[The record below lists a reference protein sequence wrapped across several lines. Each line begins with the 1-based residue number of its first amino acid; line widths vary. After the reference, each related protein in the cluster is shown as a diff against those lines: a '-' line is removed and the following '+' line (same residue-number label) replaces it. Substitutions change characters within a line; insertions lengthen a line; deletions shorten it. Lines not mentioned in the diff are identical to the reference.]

1 MTPPDMTIRR
11 EQVFMALAVVAAFC
25 SSACLFLLELI
36 AGKYLLPRFG
46 GAPGVWTSCLAFF
59 QVSLV
64 AAYFYADRLIRTL
77 SPRTQ
82 LLAQAALFA
91 AAWSVTTMGLGASL
105 AATLGGRLPLAVVV
119 MAFLAVS
126 VGPAFFMVATLA
138 PLFAHWR
145 TLWGGGRD
153 AHWLYAAGN
162 AGSFAVLAAYP
173 TVIEPAAG
181 LSRQASLAGQ
191 FFIVVGLLA
200 FLCGVLATRRWQT
213 AADTNPP
220 TPGPRATPAEDLG
233 VARWLGWALLAALP
247 ASWLASVTTH
257 ATVEIAPIPLLWI
270 VPLAA
275 YLASFVI
282 VFAPWGRGLRRFEP
296 MALCVAVG
304 VVAWM
309 LAGNVSDPT
318 WLVVAVHIAAFF
330 VVCVCLHGMLVDAR
344 PPAERLSS
352 FYLAMATGG
361 ACGGLFNAILA
372 PAAFD
377 AHHEFPLAVAATA
390 ALVPPMVAWGRS
402 SRWGAVAFA
411 GLVIAAVLAF
421 APLMPPTRS
430 GWLALLGVVVAT
442 IVVSLRGRERAAALA
457 VLLMLT
463 FFVDETVHRV
473 SHRSRTF
480 FGVLRVCDDSN
491 GPSRRLMHG
500 SITHGAQLVS
510 NDPQRRAIALSYYHQ
525 AGPLGSIFRG
535 MDTARPPQRVAV
547 AGLGVGT
554 IASYAQP
561 GQEFVFIEI
570 DPEVVRI
577 ARDAGLFTFL
587 TDCRGDVRVVT
598 DDARLALERE
608 PDGSIDLL
616 VVDAFTG
623 DSVPTHLLTREALD
637 LYGRKVGPDGV
648 VALHI
653 SNKYLDFVPV
663 VESLAADGGW
673 MAIHARDADVPPE
686 YARSPSE
693 WMALSRSLDTIKAI
707 YTCPTSDRWTWKPA
721 AEKPSSLPWTDD
733 RTAVAEAL
741 RK

>member
-1 MTPPDMTIRR
+1 MTPPDTTSRR
-11 EQVFMALAVVAAFC
+11 EQVFMSLAVVAAFC

-64 AAYFYADRLIRTL
+64 AAYFCADRLIRTL

-91 AAWSVTTMGLGASL
+91 AAWSITTMGLGASL
-105 AATLGGRLPLAVVV
+105 AATLSGRLPLAVVV

-200 FLCGVLATRRWQT
+200 LLCGVLATRRWQNG
-213 AADTNPP
+213 ADMSPP
-220 TPGPRATPAEDLG
+220 TPGPLATSAEDLG
-233 VARWLGWALLAALP
+233 VARWFGWAVLAALP

-282 VFAPWGRGLRRFEP
+282 VFAPWGRSLRRFEP
-296 MALCVAVG
+296 VALCVAVG

-318 WLVVAVHIAAFF
+318 WPVVTLHIAAFF

-361 ACGGLFNAILA
+361 ACGGLFNALLA

-377 AHHEFPLAVAATA
+377 AHHEFPLVVAATA
-390 ALVPPMVAWGRS
+390 ALVPSMVAWGRP
-402 SRWGAVAFA
+402 SRWGAVACA
-411 GLVIAAVLAF
+411 GLAIAAVLAL
-421 APLMPPTRS
+421 APWMPPTRS
-430 GWLALLGVVVAT
+430 GWLALLGAVVAT
-442 IVVSLRGRERAAALA
+442 IVVSLRGRERAAVLA
-457 VLLMLT
+457 VLLVLT

-480 FGVLRVCDDSN
+480 FGVLRVCEDSN

-510 NDPQRRAIALSYYHQ
+510 NDPQRRGIALSYYHQ

-535 MDTARPPQRVAV
+535 MDAARPLRRVAV

-577 ARDAGLFTFL
+577 ARDAGWFTFL
-587 TDCRGDVRVVT
+587 SDCRGEVRVVT

-663 VESLAADGGW
+663 VEALAADGGW
-673 MAIHARDADVPPE
+673 MAIHARDADVPAE

-707 YTCPTSDRWTWKPA
+707 YTRPTSDRWTWKPA

-733 RTAVAEAL
+733 RTAVADAL

>member
-1 MTPPDMTIRR
+1 MTPPDTTSRR
-11 EQVFMALAVVAAFC
+11 EQAFMVLAVVAAFC

-36 AGKYLLPRFG
+36 AGKSLLPRFG

-64 AAYFYADRLIRTL
+64 AAYWYADRLIRTL
-77 SPRTQ
+77 SPRSQ
-82 LLAQAALFA
+82 LLAQTALFT
-91 AAWSVTTMGLGASL
+91 AAWAVTTMGLGTAL
-105 AATLGGRLPLAVVV
+105 AAGLADRLPLAVVV

-126 VGPAFFMVATLA
+126 VGPVFFMVATLS

-173 TVIEPAAG
+173 AVIEPAAG

-191 FFIVVGLLA
+191 FFMVVGLLA
-200 FLCGVLATRRWQT
+200 FLCGVLAMRQRPAGDADRLPAP
-213 AADTNPP
+213 AAL
-220 TPGPRATPAEDLG
+220 PANERG
-233 VARWLGWALLAALP
+233 AARWFGWAVLAALP

-296 MALCVAVG
+296 VALCIAVG
-304 VVAWM
+304 IVAWL

-318 WLVVAVHIAAFF
+318 WPVLALHIVAFF

-344 PPAERLSS
+344 PPAEDLSS

-372 PAAFD
+372 PAVFD
-377 AHHEFPLAVAATA
+377 AHHEFPIAVAATA
-390 ALVPPMVAWGRS
+390 ALVPSLVGWRRPT
-402 SRWGAVAFA
+402 RWGAVAAA
-411 GLVIAAVLAF
+411 GLAVAAVLAL
-421 APLMPPTRS
+421 APWMPPSRTV
-430 GWLALLGVVVAT
+430 WLVVVGVAVVT
-442 IVVSLRGRERAAALA
+442 ILVALRGWERAAAFA
-457 VLLMLT
+457 SLLVLT
-463 FFVDETVHRV
+463 FFVAETVHRV

-480 FGVLRVCDDSN
+480 FGVLRVCDDTN

-500 SITHGAQLVS
+500 SIAHGAQLVS
-510 NDPQRRAIALSYYHQ
+510 DDPERRGIALSYYHQ
-525 AGPLGSIFRG
+525 AGPLGSVFQG
-535 MDTARPPQRVAV
+535 MDTARPPRRVAV

-554 IASYAQP
+554 IASYAKP

-577 ARDAGLFTFL
+577 ANDPDFFTFL
-587 TDCRGDVRVVT
+587 ADCRGDVRIVT

-637 LYGRKVGPDGV
+637 LYGRKVAPEGV
-648 VALHI
+648 VALHV

-663 VESLAADGGW
+663 VEALAADGGW
-673 MAIHARDADVPPE
+673 MAIHARDADVPAE
-686 YARSPSE
+686 YARTPSE
-693 WMALSRSLDTIKAI
+693 WMALSRSLETVKAI
-707 YTCPTSDRWTWKPA
+707 YTSPTSARWTWKPA

-733 RTAVAEAL
+733 RTAVAEAM

>member
-1 MTPPDMTIRR
+1 
-11 EQVFMALAVVAAFC
+11 
-25 SSACLFLLELI
+25 
-36 AGKYLLPRFG
+36 
-46 GAPGVWTSCLAFF
+46 
-59 QVSLV
+59 
-64 AAYFYADRLIRTL
+64 
-77 SPRTQ
+77 
-82 LLAQAALFA
+82 
-91 AAWSVTTMGLGASL
+91 
-105 AATLGGRLPLAVVV
+105 
-119 MAFLAVS
+119 
-126 VGPAFFMVATLA
+126 
-138 PLFAHWR
+138 
-145 TLWGGGRD
+145 
-153 AHWLYAAGN
+153 
-162 AGSFAVLAAYP
+162 
-173 TVIEPAAG
+173 
-181 LSRQASLAGQ
+181 
-191 FFIVVGLLA
+191 
-200 FLCGVLATRRWQT
+200 
-213 AADTNPP
+213 
-220 TPGPRATPAEDLG
+220 
-233 VARWLGWALLAALP
+233 
-247 ASWLASVTTH
+247 
-257 ATVEIAPIPLLWI
+257 
-270 VPLAA
+270 
-275 YLASFVI
+275 
-282 VFAPWGRGLRRFEP
+282 
-296 MALCVAVG
+296 
-304 VVAWM
+304 
-309 LAGNVSDPT
+309 
-318 WLVVAVHIAAFF
+318 
-330 VVCVCLHGMLVDAR
+330 
-344 PPAERLSS
+344 
-352 FYLAMATGG
+352 MATGG